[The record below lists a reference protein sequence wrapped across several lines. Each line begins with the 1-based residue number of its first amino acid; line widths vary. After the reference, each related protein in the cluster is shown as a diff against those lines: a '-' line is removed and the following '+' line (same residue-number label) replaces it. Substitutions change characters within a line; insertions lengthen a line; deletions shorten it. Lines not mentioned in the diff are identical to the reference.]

1 MENDEAKLVGSEE
14 IEAIE
19 VPQVDSL
26 ATEEKTSK
34 VVIGD
39 EVKMKG
45 CVRVRG
51 TLTTVNKT
59 PNENE

>member
-26 ATEEKTSK
+26 ATEEETSK

-45 CVRVRG
+45 CGRVSG